1 MKEKKS
7 ELRSLL
13 GQPSGR
19 NTHLLA
25 SVSVLLWV
33 MGWIGCGGDPAPT
46 QTEQTRAP
54 EASFVSAPAVETAT
68 VSRQTL
74 SRRIRCTGSI
84 EAPPQSV
91 ATLNVPVEVFVRE
104 IKPITGSYVRKG
116 ERVATLY
123 HPAIIR
129 LQRDFLQARAEL
141 GYLSLEV
148 ARQQTLA
155 EATAGTEQIRQQA
168 AADYERAQAQ
178 VAALAQELALLRIDT
193 ANLTAT
199 QLQESIALYAPLSGY
214 VAEVFVN
221 RGSHVAA
228 GAPLLELIDPGHLHL
243 ELQVFEQDVPWLKP
257 GQTVRCQAGNQT
269 FEAEV
274 FSLGPRI
281 DAQKRTLQVHA
292 HLSTEQEAPR
302 PGTFV
307 RAEIETASDTFLTVP
322 EAAVQQADGFS
333 FVRLSGGEK
342 RPVGVL
348 ERREGQAVLG
358 QGSGL
363 REHDE
368 VIVGKEMPGALY

>member
-7 ELRSLL
+7 ELRSLPGQWADRSIGVRWIVPGVLWAML
-13 GQPSGR
+13 G
-19 NTHLLA
+19 
-25 SVSVLLWV
+25 
-33 MGWIGCGGDPAPT
+33 MGCGGAPAPT
-46 QTEQTRAP
+46 QTEQERTP
-54 EASFVSAPAVETAT
+54 EVSFVSAPTAETAT
-68 VSRQTL
+68 VSQQTL
-74 SRRIRCTGSI
+74 SRRIRCTGSV

-129 LQRDFLQARAEL
+129 LQRDFLQAKAEL
-141 GYLSLEV
+141 GYLSLEL

-155 EATAGTEQIRQQA
+155 AATAGTEQVRQQA
-168 AADYERAQAQ
+168 AADHKRAQAQ
-178 VAALAQELALLRIDT
+178 VATLAQELAWLRIDT
-193 ANLTAT
+193 ANLTAA

-214 VAEVFVN
+214 VAEVYVN

-228 GAPLLELIDPGHLHL
+228 GAPLLELIDPGHLHV
-243 ELQVFEQDVPWLKP
+243 ELQVFEQDVPWLKV
-257 GQTVRCQAGNQT
+257 GQTVRGQAGNQP

-292 HLSTEQEAPR
+292 HLRNVQKAPR
-302 PGTFV
+302 PGIFV
-307 RAEIETASDTFLTVP
+307 RAEIETVADTFLTVP
-322 EAAVQQADGFS
+322 EAAVQQADGLT
-333 FVRLSGGEK
+333 FVTLPSGEK

-348 ERREGQAVLG
+348 ERRDGQAVLARG
-358 QGSGL
+358 HGL
-363 REHDE
+363 AVGDE
-368 VIVGKEMPGALY
+368 LQLR